1 VKLARLGG
9 DVVNVSVEYDDVAAA
24 AAHLRLPVKVVLAR
38 ASAAAQ
44 QLTSDPDSDVTEEG
58 Q

>member
-1 VKLARLGG
+1 
-9 DVVNVSVEYDDVAAA
+9 VEYDDVAAA

-38 ASAAAQ
+38 ATAAAQ
-44 QLTSDPDSDVTEEG
+44 RLAEQLLGSDQAEEG